1 LQPLALPARLY
12 TKLLLTAA
20 TKPQHCHVLPSIY
33 VDTTDPEYLIT
44 PTKRCKR
51 ALVCLVSPILQAAST
66 LTEQQI
72 KEVGGSS
79 EGLTWFQWSDLGPD
93 KRPSLAV
100 KYSNWDVTYASLC
113 DALRQQ
119 QPDGLFGF
127 SQGATAA
134 ALFLAALQTAQ
145 RQGKDLDVPLPKF
158 CVVVRGG
165 LNTPAIAAARHQAS
179 C

>member
-1 LQPLALPARLY
+1 
-12 TKLLLTAA
+12 
-20 TKPQHCHVLPSIY
+20 
-33 VDTTDPEYLIT
+33 
-44 PTKRCKR
+44 
-51 ALVCLVSPILQAAST
+51 
-66 LTEQQI
+66 
-72 KEVGGSS
+72 VGGSAD
-79 EGLTWFQWSDLGPD
+79 GLTWFQWYDLGPD

-145 RQGKDLDVPLPKF
+145 RQGRDLDVPLPKF
-158 CVVVRGG
+158 CVVVRGCMSFMWHNVAVAG
-165 LNTPAIAAARHQAS
+165 AQVLAS
-179 C
+179 CLLYRSTT

>member
-1 LQPLALPARLY
+1 
-12 TKLLLTAA
+12 
-20 TKPQHCHVLPSIY
+20 
-33 VDTTDPEYLIT
+33 
-44 PTKRCKR
+44 
-51 ALVCLVSPILQAAST
+51 LVSPVLQAAST

-72 KEVGGSS
+72 KEVGGSAD
-79 EGLTWFQWSDLGPD
+79 GLTWFQWSDLGPD

-100 KYSNWDVTYASLC
+100 KYSNWGVTYASLC

-145 RQGKDLDVPLPKF
+145 RQGRDLDVPLPKF
-158 CVVVRGG
+158 CVVVRGCMKHNTCDSSSTNIGRLLVEDGQRRRSVGRHMVHRG
-165 LNTPAIAAARHQAS
+165 LLQRTKIDEESPAVLHNASIGCITPQHTLF
-179 C
+179 